1 MIVIVVYVSQHH
13 MPDVNVFNKDR
24 ILLLAVFI
32 FIVVNLHHSRF
43 LTLQSEFNNLY
54 HYKHNT
60 YLNNLRVQTT

>member
-1 MIVIVVYVSQHH
+1 MIVMVAYVSQHH

-24 ILLLAVFI
+24 MLLLAVFI

-54 HYKHNT
+54 HYNT
-60 YLNNLRVQTT
+60 IHTNYLRPYT